1 MIINLGRQF
10 RTSKVPN
17 IDGSF
22 WFVKILTTAMGEA
35 TSDYFVHHFAPA
47 LAVLGAGVIF
57 VVVLVWQ
64 LRFPRFSTTSYWL
77 AVVMVSVFGTMCA
90 DVLHVGLGVPYVV
103 SAACFAFA
111 LTVIFLAWHHVE
123 GTLSIHSIT
132 SARRELFYWATVTA
146 TFALGT
152 ALGDMAATTL
162 HLGYF
167 SSGLLFLGLFLVPA
181 LGYRLIKMNAIGT
194 FWACYILTGPLG
206 ASFADWMGVRSQL
219 GQRQRRS
226 LVQHRYRR
234 RGGLLGVQTTP
245 AFNFDFVI
253 RLVTC
258 PQSPLTTRSNCPKSP
273 RPSRPTVRAA

>member
-1 MIINLGRQF
+1 LPSTRRNSSNTSRWSTDLLAEMIINLRRQF
-10 RTSKVPN
+10 RTSKVPSIN
-17 IDGSF
+17 GVF
-22 WFVKILTTAMGEA
+22 WFLKILTTAMGEA

-103 SAACFAFA
+103 SAACFAVA

-132 SARRELFYWATVTA
+132 STRRELFYWATVTA

-152 ALGDMAATTL
+152 AVGDMTATTL

-167 SSGLLFLGLFLVPA
+167 SSGLLFVGLFLVPA
-181 LGYRLIKMNAIGT
+181 LGYRLIKRNAIGT
-194 FWACYILTGPLG
+194 FWACYILTRPLG
-206 ASFADWMGVRSQL
+206 ASFADWMGVS
-219 GQRQRRS
+219 
-226 LVQHRYRR
+226 HE
-234 RGGLLGVQTTP
+234 RGGLNWGNGNVALLFSTAIAVVVAFLVFKERRRLISTSSLGW
-245 AFNFDFVI
+245 
-253 RLVTC
+253 
-258 PQSPLTTRSNCPKSP
+258 
-273 RPSRPTVRAA
+273 

>member
-1 MIINLGRQF
+1 MILNVRRQF
-10 RTSKVPN
+10 RTSKVPSIN
-17 IDGSF
+17 GVF
-22 WFVKILTTAMGEA
+22 WFLKILTTAMGEA

-103 SAACFAFA
+103 SAACFAVA

-132 SARRELFYWATVTA
+132 STRRELFYWATVTA

-152 ALGDMAATTL
+152 AVGDMTATTL

-167 SSGLLFLGLFLVPA
+167 SSGLLFVGLFLVPA
-181 LGYRLIKMNAIGT
+181 LGYRLIKRNAIGT
-194 FWACYILTGPLG
+194 FWACYILTRPLG
-206 ASFADWMGVRSQL
+206 ASFADWMGVS
-219 GQRQRRS
+219 
-226 LVQHRYRR
+226 HE
-234 RGGLLGVQTTP
+234 RGGLNWGNGNVALLFSTAIAVVVAFLVFKERRRLISTSSLGW
-245 AFNFDFVI
+245 
-253 RLVTC
+253 
-258 PQSPLTTRSNCPKSP
+258 
-273 RPSRPTVRAA
+273 